1 MMDKI
6 DCKTLKKLY
15 TKEKKSAAS
24 IAKIFDCSQNKINYW
39 LKKNK
44 IPKRSVSEAI
54 YVKNNPKGDPFK
66 LKLPRNAA
74 DAQLFGL
81 GIGLYWG
88 EGTKASK
95 NTVRLGNSDAK
106 LLKIFIAFLI
116 RFFGIKKE
124 DLKFHLH
131 IFTDIKVND
140 AKKYWIE
147 ELNISEEQ
155 IYKPF
160 VSITGSIGTYR
171 KKSEYGVMTVY
182 YGNTKLRNK
191 LVHLIEEQVSNKP
204 L

>member
-6 DCKTLKKLY
+6 NFQELKKLY
-15 TKEKKSAAS
+15 VKEKKSVS
-24 IAKIFDCSQNKINYW
+24 DIAKIFRCSENKINYW
-39 LKKNK
+39 LKKHK
-44 IPKRSVSEAI
+44 IPKRSISEAMYI
-54 YVKNNPKGDPFK
+54 KNNPGGDPFK
-66 LKLPRNAA
+66 LKLPRNIS

-88 EGTKASK
+88 EGNKANK

-116 RFFGIKKE
+116 RFFGIEKE
-124 DLKFHLH
+124 DLRFHLH
-131 IFTDIKVND
+131 IFTDIKIDD
-140 AKKYWIE
+140 AKKYWIK

-160 VSITGSIGTYR
+160 VSISGSIGTYR
-171 KKSEYGVMTVY
+171 RKSEYGVMTVY

-191 LVHLIEEQVSNKP
+191 LVHLIEQQIINKP

>member
-15 TKEKKSAAS
+15 TKEKKSAAN
-24 IAKIFDCSQNKINYW
+24 IAKIFDCSENKINYW

-44 IPKRSVSEAI
+44 IPKRSVSEAM

-66 LKLPRNAA
+66 LKFPKNVA

-106 LLKIFIAFLI
+106 LLKIFIVFLI

-131 IFTDIKVND
+131 IFTDIKIDD
-140 AKKYWIE
+140 AKRYWIK
-147 ELNISEEQ
+147 ELNIKEEQ

-160 VSITGSIGTYR
+160 ISISGSMGTYR

>member
-1 MMDKI
+1 MGRI
-6 DCKTLKKLY
+6 DCKTLKRLY
-15 TKEKKSAAS
+15 IKEKKSSAN
-24 IAKIFDCSQNKINYW
+24 IAKIFDCSENKINYW

-44 IPKRSVSEAI
+44 IPKRSVSEAM

-66 LKLPRNAA
+66 LKPPRNASEA
-74 DAQLFGL
+74 RLFGL

-106 LLKIFIAFLI
+106 LLKIFITFLI

-124 DLKFHLH
+124 DLRFHLH
-131 IFTDIKVND
+131 IFTDIKIDD
-140 AKKYWIE
+140 AKGYWIK

-160 VSITGSIGTYR
+160 VSITGSLGTYR
-171 KKSEYGVMTVY
+171 RKSEYGVMTVY

-191 LVHLIEEQVSNKP
+191 LVHLIEEQISNKP